1 MGTSRFAVYQ
11 LKRKPELRNILFRTY
26 EELVQEKIPVQKEN
40 YEQVYL
46 GTMSLGETPDQ
57 VKARMEQKQP
67 HNYKG
72 HAVGTSDV
80 LVLNDNGEATAYYVN
95 KDNFVVLSDFLKIAS
110 SEGGI
115 TKDTVEYKIEG
126 KGGTWYVVDY
136 LLLEGREFFLM
147 EHEQYGK
154 DVAYVVLDP
163 KGKVI
168 VDGTYNGFDD
178 NAKQKI
184 RDFLHPPVQEPL
196 ENQKPK
202 LENWQK
208 YMENGE
214 YLRSAE
220 ITEETNY
227 NMIDGVRNNS
237 SPKKKK
243 RESVL
248 AKLHRK
254 EEEIARRSGKKVM
267 QEVMGQDMERKK
279 N

>member
-11 LKRKPELRNILFRTY
+11 LKRKPELRNLLFRTY

-57 VKARMEQKQP
+57 VKARMEQKQS